1 MGKNIF
7 FLLSQYGYKIEKEW
21 LTMEEIKELKG
32 FESPKEKAKLHKKKL
47 NDAKKAAMAKAKED
61 KKVDSKKKKRKLEKV
76 TKVLVWSALIAT
88 TFTTLYGTII
98 AIVNNL

>member
-7 FLLSQYGYKIEKEW
+7 FLVSQYGYKIEKEW

-47 NDAKKAAMAKAKED
+47 NDAKKA
-61 KKVDSKKKKRKLEKV
+61 S
-76 TKVLVWSALIAT
+76 
-88 TFTTLYGTII
+88 
-98 AIVNNL
+98 